1 MAFFE
6 INVQL
11 ELRNYVKSLNTIYFL
26 YLINLMKTYVTW
38 IVVATIVLVL
48 ALVAAAT
55 QVPIVTTNA
64 QNMTEGGAAQ
74 NQTETTSMT
83 ATNFTAQ
90 KTAISTVDTLPGHEM
105 HQAVVVLPQRTDGKI
120 WVGTLSWSAS
130 KPVEVRLLQ
139 NYDAN
144 VRPDAVHGKP
154 VTAPFAQGESAIS
167 LLLQTN
173 GAGTVPSYN
182 AGSMNFAA
190 SQVAFHTLGG
200 VPFTVTY
207 TVDAEAKSLT
217 S

>member
-1 MAFFE
+1 
-6 INVQL
+6 
-11 ELRNYVKSLNTIYFL
+11 
-26 YLINLMKTYVTW
+26 
-38 IVVATIVLVL
+38 
-48 ALVAAAT
+48 
-55 QVPIVTTNA
+55 
-64 QNMTEGGAAQ
+64 
-74 NQTETTSMT
+74 
-83 ATNFTAQ
+83 
-90 KTAISTVDTLPGHEM
+90 M
-105 HQAVVVLPQRTDGKI
+105 HQAVIVLPQRTDGKI
-120 WVGTLSWSAS
+120 WVGTLSWSSS

-139 NYDAN
+139 NYDES
-144 VRPDAVHGKP
+144 VIPDEAHGKP

-182 AGSMNFAA
+182 AGSMDFAA

>member
-1 MAFFE
+1 
-6 INVQL
+6 
-11 ELRNYVKSLNTIYFL
+11 
-26 YLINLMKTYVTW
+26 MKTYVTW
-38 IVVATIVLVL
+38 IVMPTTVLVL

-64 QNMTEGGAAQ
+64 QNMTGGGAAQ

-90 KTAISTVDTLPGHEM
+90 KTATSTVDTLPGHQM

-139 NYDAN
+139 NY
-144 VRPDAVHGKP
+144 
-154 VTAPFAQGESAIS
+154 
-167 LLLQTN
+167 

-182 AGSMNFAA
+182 AGSMNFAT

-217 S
+217 G

>member
-1 MAFFE
+1 
-6 INVQL
+6 
-11 ELRNYVKSLNTIYFL
+11 
-26 YLINLMKTYVTW
+26 MKTYVIWTL
-38 IVVATIVLVL
+38 VATTITTVLVL

-64 QNMTEGGAAQ
+64 QIITGGGAAAQ
-74 NQTETTSMT
+74 NQTGATPEITSMT
-83 ATNFTAQ
+83 GTNTMTVQ
-90 KTAISTVDTLPGHEM
+90 KTATSTVDTLPGHQM

-139 NYDAN
+139 NYDAS
-144 VRPDAVHGKP
+144 VQPDQAHGKP

-182 AGSMNFAA
+182 AGSMDFAA

>member
-1 MAFFE
+1 
-6 INVQL
+6 
-11 ELRNYVKSLNTIYFL
+11 
-26 YLINLMKTYVTW
+26 MKTYLTW
-38 IVVATIVLVL
+38 ILMATTVL

-55 QVPIVTTNA
+55 QVPIVITTNA
-64 QNMTEGGAAQ
+64 QIMTEEGATQQQGEIGAAQ
-74 NQTETTSMT
+74 NQTEMTSMT
-83 ATNFTAQ
+83 DTTFTAQ
-90 KTAISTVDTLPGHEM
+90 ETATSVVDSLPGHEL
-105 HQAVVVLPQRTDGKI
+105 HQAVIVLPQRTDGKI
-120 WVGTLSWSAS
+120 WLGTLSWSAS

-139 NYDAN
+139 DYDAS
-144 VRPDAVHGKP
+144 VQPDQAHGKP

>member
-1 MAFFE
+1 M
-6 INVQL
+6 QTTHK
-11 ELRNYVKSLNTIYFL
+11 RD
-26 YLINLMKTYVTW
+26 VTW
-38 IVVATIVLVL
+38 IVAATTTVLVL
-48 ALVAAAT
+48 ALVAVAT

-64 QNMTEGGAAQ
+64 QIHTGGGAAQQQGGGAAQ

-83 ATNFTAQ
+83 GTTFTAQ
-90 KTAISTVDTLPGHEM
+90 KTAISTVDSLPGHEL
-105 HQAVVVLPQRTDGKI
+105 HQAVIVLPQRTDGMV
-120 WVGTLSWSAS
+120 WVGTLSWSSS

-139 NYDAN
+139 NYDQS
-144 VRPDAVHGKP
+144 VTPDAAHGRP
-154 VTAPFAQGESAIS
+154 VTAPFAGGESAIS

-217 S
+217 N

>member
-1 MAFFE
+1 MGNSF
-6 INVQL
+6 
-11 ELRNYVKSLNTIYFL
+11 R
-26 YLINLMKTYVTW
+26 KTDARW
-38 IVVATIVLVL
+38 IAVATTVLVL
-48 ALVAAAT
+48 ALVVAAAT
-55 QVPIVTTNA
+55 QVPTLTTNA
-64 QNMTEGGAAQ
+64 QIMTEGGGAAQ

-83 ATNFTAQ
+83 ATTFTAQ
-90 KTAISTVDTLPGHEM
+90 KTATSTVDTLPGHQL
-105 HQAVVVLPQRTDGKI
+105 HQAVVVLPQRTDGMV
-120 WVGTLSWSAS
+120 WVGTLSWSSS

-139 NYDAN
+139 NYDES
-144 VRPDAVHGKP
+144 VTPDEAHGKP

-182 AGSMNFAA
+182 AGSMDFAA

-217 S
+217 N

>member
-1 MAFFE
+1 
-6 INVQL
+6 
-11 ELRNYVKSLNTIYFL
+11 
-26 YLINLMKTYVTW
+26 MKTYVTW
-38 IVVATIVLVL
+38 IVVATTTLLVL
-48 ALVAAAT
+48 ALVAT
-55 QVPIVTTNA
+55 TIQVPIVTTNA
-64 QNMTEGGAAQ
+64 QNMTGGGGTAQ
-74 NQTETTSMT
+74 NETETTSMT

-105 HQAVVVLPQRTDGKI
+105 HQAVIVLPQRTDEKI

-144 VRPDAVHGKP
+144 VKPDAAHGKP

-173 GAGTVPSYN
+173 GAGTVPSYY

-200 VPFTVTY
+200 IPFTVTY

>member
-1 MAFFE
+1 M
-6 INVQL
+6 
-11 ELRNYVKSLNTIYFL
+11 RNSFR
-26 YLINLMKTYVTW
+26 KTDARW
-38 IVVATIVLVL
+38 IVAAITTVLVL

-55 QVPIVTTNA
+55 QVPTLTTNA
-64 QNMTEGGAAQ
+64 QIMTEGGGAAQQQEGGAAQ

-83 ATNFTAQ
+83 ATTFTAQ
-90 KTAISTVDTLPGHEM
+90 KTATSTVDTLPGHQL
-105 HQAVVVLPQRTDGKI
+105 HQAVVVLPQRTDGMV
-120 WVGTLSWSAS
+120 WVGTLSWSSS

-139 NYDAN
+139 NYDES
-144 VRPDAVHGKP
+144 VTPDDAHGKP

>member
-1 MAFFE
+1 
-6 INVQL
+6 
-11 ELRNYVKSLNTIYFL
+11 
-26 YLINLMKTYVTW
+26 MKTDVRR
-38 IVVATIVLVL
+38 IVAPIITTVLVL
-48 ALVAAAT
+48 ALVAAAI
-55 QVPIVTTNA
+55 QVPTIITTNA
-64 QNMTEGGAAQ
+64 QNMTGGEEGGGAAQQTGGAAQ

-90 KTAISTVDTLPGHEM
+90 KTAISTVDSLPGHEM
-105 HQAVVVLPQRTDGKI
+105 HQAVIVLPQRTDGMI
-120 WVGTLSWSAS
+120 WVGTLSWSSS

-139 NYDAN
+139 NYDGS
-144 VRPDAVHGKP
+144 VTPDEAHGKP

-167 LLLQTN
+167 LLLQSN

-217 S
+217 N

>member
-1 MAFFE
+1 MQTTHKRD
-6 INVQL
+6 V
-11 ELRNYVKSLNTIYFL
+11 RG
-26 YLINLMKTYVTW
+26 
-38 IVVATIVLVL
+38 IVAAITTVLVL

-55 QVPIVTTNA
+55 QISTVTTNA
-64 QNMTEGGAAQ
+64 QIETGEEGAAQQQIGGAAQ
-74 NQTETTSMT
+74 NETEMTSMT
-83 ATNFTAQ
+83 ATTFTAQ
-90 KTAISTVDTLPGHEM
+90 KTAISTVDSLPGHEM
-105 HQAVVVLPQRTDGKI
+105 HQAVIVLPQRSDGMV
-120 WVGTLSWSAS
+120 WVGTLSWSSS
-130 KPVEVRLLQ
+130 KPIEVRLLQ
-139 NYDAN
+139 DYDES
-144 VRPDAVHGKP
+144 VTPDEAHGKP

>member
-1 MAFFE
+1 
-6 INVQL
+6 
-11 ELRNYVKSLNTIYFL
+11 
-26 YLINLMKTYVTW
+26 MKTTHKPNVRW
-38 IVVATIVLVL
+38 IVAAITTVLVL

-55 QVPIVTTNA
+55 QVPILTTNA
-64 QNMTEGGAAQ
+64 QIMTGEGGAAQ
-74 NQTETTSMT
+74 NQTEMTSMT
-83 ATNFTAQ
+83 ATTFTAQ
-90 KTAISTVDTLPGHEM
+90 KTATSTVDSLPGHEM
-105 HQAVVVLPQRTDGKI
+105 HQAVIVLPQRSDGMI
-120 WVGTLSWSAS
+120 WVGTLSWSSS

-139 NYDAN
+139 NYDES
-144 VRPDAVHGKP
+144 VTPDEAHGKP

>member
-1 MAFFE
+1 MKT
-6 INVQL
+6 
-11 ELRNYVKSLNTIYFL
+11 ELR
-26 YLINLMKTYVTW
+26 W
-38 IVVATIVLVL
+38 IVAAITTVLVL
-48 ALVAAAT
+48 ALVAVAT

-64 QNMTEGGAAQ
+64 QIMTEEGAAQQQGEIGATQ

-83 ATNFTAQ
+83 DTTFTAQ
-90 KTAISTVDTLPGHEM
+90 KTATSIVDSLPGHQL
-105 HQAVVVLPQRTDGKI
+105 HQAVVVLPQRTDGMI
-120 WVGTLSWSAS
+120 WVGTLSWSSS

-139 NYDAN
+139 DYDQSVTVDEA
-144 VRPDAVHGKP
+144 HGKP
-154 VTAPFAQGESAIS
+154 VTAPFAEGESAIS

>member
-1 MAFFE
+1 
-6 INVQL
+6 
-11 ELRNYVKSLNTIYFL
+11 
-26 YLINLMKTYVTW
+26 MKNDVRR
-38 IVVATIVLVL
+38 IVAPITTVLVL
-48 ALVAAAT
+48 ALVAAAI
-55 QVPIVTTNA
+55 QVPTIITTNA
-64 QNMTEGGAAQ
+64 QNMTGGEEEGAAAQQTGGAAQ

-90 KTAISTVDTLPGHEM
+90 KTAISTVDSLPGHEM
-105 HQAVVVLPQRTDGKI
+105 HQAVIVLPQRTDGMI
-120 WVGTLSWSAS
+120 WVGTLSWSSS

-139 NYDAN
+139 NYDES
-144 VRPDAVHGKP
+144 VTPDEAHGKP

-182 AGSMNFAA
+182 AGSMDFAA

>member
-1 MAFFE
+1 MQTTHKPD
-6 INVQL
+6 V
-11 ELRNYVKSLNTIYFL
+11 R
-26 YLINLMKTYVTW
+26 W
-38 IVVATIVLVL
+38 IVAAITTVL
-48 ALVAAAT
+48 ALTLVAAAT
-55 QVPIVTTNA
+55 QVPTVTTNA
-64 QNMTEGGAAQ
+64 QIMTGEGGAAQQIGGAAQ
-74 NQTETTSMT
+74 NQTEMTSMT
-83 ATNFTAQ
+83 ATTFTAQ
-90 KTAISTVDTLPGHEM
+90 KTAISTVDSLPGHEM
-105 HQAVVVLPQRTDGKI
+105 HQAVIVLPQRSDGMV
-120 WVGTLSWSAS
+120 WVGTLSWSCS

-139 NYDAN
+139 NYDES
-144 VRPDAVHGKP
+144 VTPDDAHGKP
-154 VTAPFAQGESAIS
+154 VTAPFAEGESAIS

>member
-1 MAFFE
+1 
-6 INVQL
+6 
-11 ELRNYVKSLNTIYFL
+11 
-26 YLINLMKTYVTW
+26 MKTYVTW
-38 IVVATIVLVL
+38 TLVATTTVLVL

-64 QNMTEGGAAQ
+64 QIITGGGAAAQ

-90 KTAISTVDTLPGHEM
+90 KTAMSTVDTLPGHEG

-120 WVGTLSWSAS
+120 WLGTLSWSAS

-139 NYDAN
+139 DYDAS
-144 VRPDAVHGKP
+144 VQPDQAHGKP

-182 AGSMNFAA
+182 AGSMGFAA

>member
-1 MAFFE
+1 
-6 INVQL
+6 
-11 ELRNYVKSLNTIYFL
+11 
-26 YLINLMKTYVTW
+26 MKTDVRR
-38 IVVATIVLVL
+38 IVAPITTVLVL
-48 ALVAAAT
+48 ALVAAAI
-55 QVPIVTTNA
+55 QVPTITTNA
-64 QNMTEGGAAQ
+64 QNMTGGEEEGGAAQQTGGAAQ

-90 KTAISTVDTLPGHEM
+90 KTATSTVDSLPGHEM
-105 HQAVVVLPQRTDGKI
+105 HQAVIVLPQRTDGKI
-120 WVGTLSWSAS
+120 WVGTLSWSSS

-139 NYDAN
+139 NYDES
-144 VRPDAVHGKP
+144 VTPDEAHGKP

-173 GAGTVPSYN
+173 GAGMVPSYN
-182 AGSMNFAA
+182 AGSMDFAA

>member
-1 MAFFE
+1 
-6 INVQL
+6 
-11 ELRNYVKSLNTIYFL
+11 
-26 YLINLMKTYVTW
+26 MKTDVRR
-38 IVVATIVLVL
+38 IVAPIITTVLVL
-48 ALVAAAT
+48 ALVAAAI
-55 QVPIVTTNA
+55 QVPTIITTNA
-64 QNMTEGGAAQ
+64 QNMTGGEEGGGAAQQTGGAAQ

-90 KTAISTVDTLPGHEM
+90 KTAISTVDSLPGHEM
-105 HQAVVVLPQRTDGKI
+105 HQAVIVLPQRTDGMI
-120 WVGTLSWSAS
+120 WVGTLSWSSS

-139 NYDAN
+139 NYDGS
-144 VRPDAVHGKP
+144 VTPDEAHGKP

-167 LLLQTN
+167 LLLQSN

>member
-1 MAFFE
+1 
-6 INVQL
+6 
-11 ELRNYVKSLNTIYFL
+11 
-26 YLINLMKTYVTW
+26 MKTYVTW
-38 IVVATIVLVL
+38 LVVATTVLAL

-64 QNMTEGGAAQ
+64 QLALPELNVTEGALPELNVTEGGAAQ

-105 HQAVVVLPQRTDGKI
+105 HQAVIVLPQRTDGKV

-144 VRPDAVHGKP
+144 VKPDAAHGKP

-200 VPFTVTY
+200 VPFSVTY
-207 TVDAEAKSLT
+207 TIDAEAKSLT

>member
-1 MAFFE
+1 MGNSF
-6 INVQL
+6 
-11 ELRNYVKSLNTIYFL
+11 R
-26 YLINLMKTYVTW
+26 KTDARW
-38 IVVATIVLVL
+38 IVAAITTVLVL

-64 QNMTEGGAAQ
+64 QLALPELNMTEGGAAQ

-83 ATNFTAQ
+83 ATTFTAQ
-90 KTAISTVDTLPGHEM
+90 KTAISTVDSLPGHEM
-105 HQAVVVLPQRTDGKI
+105 HQAVIVLPQRSDGMV
-120 WVGTLSWSAS
+120 WVGTLSWSSS

-144 VRPDAVHGKP
+144 VKPDAAHGKP

-200 VPFTVTY
+200 VPFSVTY
-207 TVDAEAKSLT
+207 TIDAEAKSLT

>member
-1 MAFFE
+1 MRT
-6 INVQL
+6 
-11 ELRNYVKSLNTIYFL
+11 ELR
-26 YLINLMKTYVTW
+26 W
-38 IVVATIVLVL
+38 IVAAIITVLVL
-48 ALVAAAT
+48 ALVAVAT

-64 QNMTEGGAAQ
+64 QIMTEEGATQQQGEIGAVQ
-74 NQTETTSMT
+74 NQNETTSMT
-83 ATNFTAQ
+83 DTTFTAQ
-90 KTAISTVDTLPGHEM
+90 ETATSVVDSLPGHEM
-105 HQAVVVLPQRTDGKI
+105 HQAVIVLPQRTDGMI
-120 WVGTLSWSAS
+120 WVGTLSWSSS

-139 NYDAN
+139 DYDQSVTVDEA
-144 VRPDAVHGKP
+144 HGKP
-154 VTAPFAQGESAIS
+154 VTAPFAEGESAIS

>member
-1 MAFFE
+1 MKT
-6 INVQL
+6 
-11 ELRNYVKSLNTIYFL
+11 ELR
-26 YLINLMKTYVTW
+26 W
-38 IVVATIVLVL
+38 IVAAITTVLVL
-48 ALVAAAT
+48 ALVAVAT

-64 QNMTEGGAAQ
+64 QIMTEEGAAQ
-74 NQTETTSMT
+74 QQGEIGATQNQNETTSMT
-83 ATNFTAQ
+83 DTTFTAQ
-90 KTAISTVDTLPGHEM
+90 KTATSVVDSLPGHEM
-105 HQAVVVLPQRTDGKI
+105 HQAVIVLPQRTDGMI
-120 WVGTLSWSAS
+120 WVGTLSWSSS

-139 NYDAN
+139 DYDQSVTVDEA
-144 VRPDAVHGKP
+144 HGKP
-154 VTAPFAQGESAIS
+154 VTAPFAEGESAIS

>member
-1 MAFFE
+1 LKA
-6 INVQL
+6 
-11 ELRNYVKSLNTIYFL
+11 YVK
-26 YLINLMKTYVTW
+26 W
-38 IVVATIVLVL
+38 IVVAIAVLVL
-48 ALVAAAT
+48 ALVPAVT
-55 QVPIVTTNA
+55 QVPIITANA
-64 QNMTEGGAAQ
+64 QNMTGAGAAAQ
-74 NQTETTSMT
+74 NQTGMTPETTEMT
-83 ATNFTAQ
+83 ATNVTVQ
-90 KTAISTVDTLPGHEM
+90 KTETSIVDTLPGHQM
-105 HQAVVVLPQRTDGKI
+105 HQAVIVLPQRTDGKV

-144 VRPDAVHGKP
+144 VTPDEAHGKP
-154 VTAPFAQGESAIS
+154 VTAPFAEGESAIS

-217 S
+217 SLE

>member
-1 MAFFE
+1 M
-6 INVQL
+6 
-11 ELRNYVKSLNTIYFL
+11 RNSFR
-26 YLINLMKTYVTW
+26 KTDVRW
-38 IVVATIVLVL
+38 IVVALTTALVL

-55 QVPIVTTNA
+55 QVPIVITTNA
-64 QNMTEGGAAQ
+64 QNMTGGGAAQQQEGGAAQ

-83 ATNFTAQ
+83 ATTFTAQ
-90 KTAISTVDTLPGHEM
+90 KTATSIVDSLPGHQL
-105 HQAVVVLPQRTDGKI
+105 HQAVIVLPQRTDGMV
-120 WVGTLSWSAS
+120 WVGTLSWSSS

-139 NYDAN
+139 NYDTN
-144 VRPDAVHGKP
+144 VKPDEAHGKP

>member
-1 MAFFE
+1 
-6 INVQL
+6 
-11 ELRNYVKSLNTIYFL
+11 
-26 YLINLMKTYVTW
+26 MKTYVTW

-64 QNMTEGGAAQ
+64 QIMTEEGAAQQQGEIGATQ

-83 ATNFTAQ
+83 ATTFTAQ
-90 KTAISTVDTLPGHEM
+90 KTATSIVDSLPGHEM
-105 HQAVVVLPQRTDGKI
+105 HQAVIVLPQRTDGKI

-139 NYDAN
+139 NYDAS
-144 VRPDAVHGKP
+144 VQPDQAHGKP

>member
-1 MAFFE
+1 M
-6 INVQL
+6 
-11 ELRNYVKSLNTIYFL
+11 KSD
-26 YLINLMKTYVTW
+26 VRR
-38 IVVATIVLVL
+38 IVAAITTVLVL
-48 ALVAAAT
+48 ALVAAAI
-55 QVPIVTTNA
+55 QVPTITTNA
-64 QNMTEGGAAQ
+64 QNMTGGQEEGGAAAQQTGGAAQ

-90 KTAISTVDTLPGHEM
+90 KTAVSTVDSLPGHEM
-105 HQAVVVLPQRTDGKI
+105 HQAVIVLPQRTDGKI
-120 WVGTLSWSAS
+120 WVGTLSWSSS

-139 NYDAN
+139 NYDES
-144 VRPDAVHGKP
+144 VTPDEAHGKP
-154 VTAPFAQGESAIS
+154 VTAPFAGGESAIS

-173 GAGTVPSYN
+173 GAGTVPSYY

>member
-1 MAFFE
+1 MQ
-6 INVQL
+6 I
-11 ELRNYVKSLNTIYFL
+11 
-26 YLINLMKTYVTW
+26 MKTHVTW
-38 IVVATIVLVL
+38 IVVATTTVLML

-64 QNMTEGGAAQ
+64 QNMTGGGAAQ
-74 NQTETTSMT
+74 NQTEMTSMT

-90 KTAISTVDTLPGHEM
+90 KTAISTVDTLSGHEE

-120 WVGTLSWSAS
+120 WIGILSWSAS

-139 NYDAN
+139 NYD
-144 VRPDAVHGKP
+144 VSVQPDEAHGKP

-207 TVDAEAKSLT
+207 TIDAEAKSLT
-217 S
+217 N

>member
-1 MAFFE
+1 MKT
-6 INVQL
+6 
-11 ELRNYVKSLNTIYFL
+11 ELR
-26 YLINLMKTYVTW
+26 W
-38 IVVATIVLVL
+38 IVAAITTVLVL
-48 ALVAAAT
+48 ALVAVAT

-64 QNMTEGGAAQ
+64 QIMTEEGAAQQQGEIGATQ

-83 ATNFTAQ
+83 DTTFTAQ
-90 KTAISTVDTLPGHEM
+90 KTATSVVDSLPGHQL
-105 HQAVVVLPQRTDGKI
+105 HQAVVVLPQRTDGMI
-120 WVGTLSWSAS
+120 WVGTLSWSSS

-139 NYDAN
+139 NYDES
-144 VRPDAVHGKP
+144 VTPDEAHGKP
-154 VTAPFAQGESAIS
+154 VTAPFAEGESAIS

>member
-1 MAFFE
+1 M
-6 INVQL
+6 
-11 ELRNYVKSLNTIYFL
+11 KSIFHIALTPL
-26 YLINLMKTYVTW
+26 LITT
-38 IVVATIVLVL
+38 VLVL
-48 ALVAAAT
+48 ALVGAAA
-55 QVPIVTTNA
+55 QVLIVTTNA
-64 QNMTEGGAAQ
+64 QNLTGGAAAAQ

-83 ATNFTAQ
+83 GTNFTAQ
-90 KTAISTVDTLPGHEM
+90 KTATSTVDALPGHEM
-105 HQAVVVLPQRTDGKI
+105 HQAVIVVPQRTDGKI

-144 VRPDAVHGKP
+144 VKPDAAHGKP

-167 LLLQTN
+167 LLLQDN

-190 SQVAFHTLGG
+190 DQVAFHTLGG

-217 S
+217 N

>member
-1 MAFFE
+1 
-6 INVQL
+6 
-11 ELRNYVKSLNTIYFL
+11 
-26 YLINLMKTYVTW
+26 MKTTHKPNVRW
-38 IVVATIVLVL
+38 VVVATTTVLVL

-64 QNMTEGGAAQ
+64 QIMTGEGAAQQQEGGAAQ
-74 NQTETTSMT
+74 NQTEMTSMT
-83 ATNFTAQ
+83 ATTFTAQ
-90 KTAISTVDTLPGHEM
+90 KTATSIVDSLPGHEL
-105 HQAVVVLPQRTDGKI
+105 HQAVIVLPQRTDGMV
-120 WVGTLSWSAS
+120 WVGTLSWSSS

-139 NYDAN
+139 NYDES
-144 VRPDAVHGKP
+144 VTPDEAHGKP

>member
-1 MAFFE
+1 
-6 INVQL
+6 
-11 ELRNYVKSLNTIYFL
+11 
-26 YLINLMKTYVTW
+26 MKTDVRW
-38 IVVATIVLVL
+38 IVAAITTVLVL

-55 QVPIVTTNA
+55 QVPTVTTNA
-64 QNMTEGGAAQ
+64 QITTGEEGAAQQQIGGAAQ
-74 NQTETTSMT
+74 NETEMTSMT
-83 ATNFTAQ
+83 ATTFTAQ
-90 KTAISTVDTLPGHEM
+90 ETAISTVDSLPGHEM
-105 HQAVVVLPQRTDGKI
+105 HQAVIVLPQRSDGMV
-120 WVGTLSWSAS
+120 WVGTLSWSSS
-130 KPVEVRLLQ
+130 KPIEVRLLQ
-139 NYDAN
+139 DYDES
-144 VRPDAVHGKP
+144 VTPDEAHGKP

>member
-1 MAFFE
+1 
-6 INVQL
+6 
-11 ELRNYVKSLNTIYFL
+11 
-26 YLINLMKTYVTW
+26 
-38 IVVATIVLVL
+38 VATTVLVL
-48 ALVAAAT
+48 ALVVAVAT
-55 QVPIVTTNA
+55 QVPTLTTNA
-64 QNMTEGGAAQ
+64 QIMTVGGGAAQ

-83 ATNFTAQ
+83 ATTFTAQ
-90 KTAISTVDTLPGHEM
+90 KTATSIVDSLPGHEL
-105 HQAVVVLPQRTDGKI
+105 HQAVIVLPQRNDGMI
-120 WVGTLSWSAS
+120 WVGTLSWSSS

-139 NYDAN
+139 NYDES
-144 VRPDAVHGKP
+144 VTPDEAHGKP
-154 VTAPFAQGESAIS
+154 VTAPFAEGESAIS

-182 AGSMNFAA
+182 AGSMDFAA